1 MSEIIEV
8 ECPGCG
14 ETITVNMNEFVD
26 VVENPEYKAAIVE
39 GDFFF
44 NTCPGCGEGVMV
56 EYPVMYMDPS
66 RKLNIYMAPDH
77 EEDLIDQLNSLDI
90 PDSDVDEESVYRLT
104 SCGVQL
110 MEKILIAESGRDD
123 RIIEL
128 YKFIVWDSVKADWPD
143 LEEGD
148 LLYMYEDE
156 DEFLVVW
163 PSDNGDGE
171 KLTMSFDPELYTEL
185 AENYSDV
192 MSIPAAKYAEVNQS
206 WIGERFER

>member
-14 ETITVNMNEFVD
+14 ETINVNMNEFVD

-77 EEDLIDQLNSLDI
+77 EEDLLDQLNSLDI
-90 PDSDVDEESVYRLT
+90 PDADVDEESVYRLT

-148 LLYMYEDE
+148 LLYMYEDDE
-156 DEFLVVW
+156 EFLVVW

-171 KLTMSFDPELYTEL
+171 KLTMSFDPELYAEL

-192 MSIPAAKYAEVNQS
+192 MKIPASKYAEVNQS
-206 WIGERFER
+206 WDRREI